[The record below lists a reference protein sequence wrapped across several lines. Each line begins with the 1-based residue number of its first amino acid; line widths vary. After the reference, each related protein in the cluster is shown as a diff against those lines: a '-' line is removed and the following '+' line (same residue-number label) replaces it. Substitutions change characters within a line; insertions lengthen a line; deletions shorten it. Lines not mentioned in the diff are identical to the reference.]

1 MNHFN
6 SIIGQS
12 PALDSLIRSA
22 KIAAATDVTILLK
35 GETGTGKEVLA
46 SAIQQASPRASQ
58 PYITLNCAALPES
71 LIESELFG
79 HRKGAFTGASANAQ
93 GLLQAADGGTLFL
106 DEINSLPVS
115 IQAKLLR
122 FLDSGECLAVGDTK
136 PYKVNVRI
144 IAATNADLTEQIAAG
159 GFRQDLYFRLNVV
172 PLELP
177 PLSQRTEDIEHLI
190 KHFLGL
196 FEKTYDI
203 TPPQF
208 SKLAIRALKAYHWP
222 GNVRELRNLCE
233 RLCILLAGRTI
244 EPENLPLEIS
254 QIRSS
259 QKPTGFTLP
268 ETGLQLDSLEAVL
281 IHQALNRTNG
291 NRSKSARL
299 LGLSR
304 DTLLYRMQK
313 HGFSTH

>member
-1 MNHFN
+1 MSHFD

-46 SAIQQASPRASQ
+46 TAIQKESLRSNRPF
-58 PYITLNCAALPES
+58 ITLNCAALPES

-79 HRKGAFTGASANAQ
+79 HKKGAFTGANANAQ
-93 GLLQAADGGTLFL
+93 GLFQAADGGTLFL
-106 DEINSLPVS
+106 DEINSLPLS

-136 PYKVNVRI
+136 SYKVDVRI
-144 IAATNADLTEQIAAG
+144 IAATNADLTQQIAEG
-159 GFRQDLYFRLNVV
+159 DFRQDLYFRLNVV

-190 KHFLGL
+190 KHFLGV
-196 FEKTYDI
+196 FEKTHGI
-203 TPPQF
+203 TPPKF
-208 SKLAIRALKAYHWP
+208 SKLAIKTLKAYRWP

-233 RLCILLAGRTI
+233 RLCILLSNKTI
-244 EPENLPLEIS
+244 EPENLPFEFTQS
-254 QIRSS
+254 ASAP
-259 QKPTGFTLP
+259 KTTGFTLP
-268 ETGLQLDSLEAVL
+268 ETGLQLDSLEADL
-281 IHQALNRTNG
+281 IHQALSRTKG

-299 LGLSR
+299 LGLTR
-304 DTLLYRMQK
+304 DTLLYRMNK
-313 HGFSTH
+313 YGFSSH

>member
-12 PALDSLIRSA
+12 PSLDSLIRSA

-46 SAIQQASPRASQ
+46 TAIQKSSVRANL
-58 PYITLNCAALPES
+58 PFITLNCAALPES

-79 HRKGAFTGASANAQ
+79 HKKGAFTGAHANAQ

-122 FLDSGECLAVGDTK
+122 FLDSGECLAVGETK
-136 PYKVNVRI
+136 PSKLDVRI
-144 IAATNADLTEQIAAG
+144 IAATNADLTRQIAVG
-159 GFRQDLYFRLNVV
+159 EFRQDLYFRLNVV

-177 PLSQRTEDIEHLI
+177 PLSQRTEDIEHLV
-190 KHFLGL
+190 KHFLSI
-196 FEKTYDI
+196 FEKTHNI
-203 TPPQF
+203 ISPHF
-208 SKLAIRALKAYHWP
+208 SRLALKVMKTYAWP

-233 RLCILLAGRTI
+233 RLCILLAGKTI
-244 EPENLPLEIS
+244 EPENLPFEFS
-254 QIRSS
+254 QVRNL
-259 QKPTGFTLP
+259 PETTGFTLP
-268 ETGLQLDSLEAVL
+268 ETGLQLDSLEADL
-281 IHQALNRTNG
+281 IHQALHRTQG

-299 LGLSR
+299 LGLTR
-304 DTLLYRMQK
+304 DTLLYRMHK
-313 HGFSTH
+313 YGLSTH

>member
-1 MNHFN
+1 MYHFN

-46 SAIQQASPRASQ
+46 SAIQKSSSRANQ

-79 HRKGAFTGASANAQ
+79 HRKGAFTGANANTH

-136 PYKVNVRI
+136 PYKVDVRI
-144 IAATNADLTEQIAAG
+144 IAATNADLMQQIAAG
-159 GFRQDLYFRLNVV
+159 EFRQDLYFRLNVV

-190 KHFLGL
+190 KHFLAL
-196 FEKTYDI
+196 FEKAHGI

-208 SKLAIRALKAYHWP
+208 SRLAIKTLKSYAWP

-233 RLCILLAGRTI
+233 RLCILLSGRTI
-244 EPENLPLEIS
+244 EPENLPFEFS
-254 QIRSS
+254 QVRSAP
-259 QKPTGFTLP
+259 KTTGFTLP
-268 ETGLQLDSLEAVL
+268 ETGLQLDILEADL
-281 IHQALNRTNG
+281 IHQALNRTKG